1 MGKPLNPSQS
11 CFPVR
16 THACIAPSRRTQ
28 SHSRRLDD
36 RVLERRLAA
45 PFEKSSGHKLSI
57 HFDSTPNI
65 IARVNAGTPFD
76 VAVVPADV
84 FKDAAAKARFAPGP
98 TIDIARVGYGVI
110 VRAGAPKPDISTPDA
125 FKKALLA
132 APSIAFL
139 PASAAGAYVT
149 KVFERLGIAEEMK
162 AKTKVQAAPA
172 QIAPAVAKGEAEL
185 GVFLTNV
192 LVAPGVELVGPFPG
206 ELQQE
211 LVFTSAV
218 AADTKEA
225 DAAKALIDY
234 LTTPEATAII
244 KAAGMTP
251 GLTGHSMATPR
262 LATYSIGGVT
272 RYGAV
277 TDTGIV
283 DLSARFGKD
292 YPTLREAI
300 AAGALTKLAEEGAT
314 ALAGS
319 CARRDHLAAAD
330 PRAGKD
336 HLHRRELPGP
346 QRRIQGR
353 PGRAE
358 ISEHVHADA
367 ALLCRPQRAAGPPA
381 RLGAARL

>member
-1 MGKPLNPSQS
+1 MSKSLLKSVAILLSAAFAMTPTASL
-11 CFPVR
+11 
-16 THACIAPSRRTQ
+16 HAAELKVIAGGSMTA
-28 SHSRRLDD
+28 SMNA
-36 RVLERRLAA
+36 LAA
-45 PFEKSSGHKLSI
+45 PFEKASGHKLSI

-65 IARVNAGTPFD
+65 IARVNSGTPFD
-76 VAVVPADV
+76 VVVVPVDV
-84 FKDAAAKARFAPGP
+84 FKDAAAKARFVPGP

-149 KVFERLGIAEEMK
+149 KVFERLGIGEEMK

-225 DAAKALIDY
+225 DAAKARIDY
-234 LTTPEATAII
+234 FRTQEATAII

-251 GLTGHSMATPR
+251 G
-262 LATYSIGGVT
+262 
-272 RYGAV
+272 
-277 TDTGIV
+277 
-283 DLSARFGKD
+283 
-292 YPTLREAI
+292 
-300 AAGALTKLAEEGAT
+300 
-314 ALAGS
+314 
-319 CARRDHLAAAD
+319 
-330 PRAGKD
+330 
-336 HLHRRELPGP
+336 
-346 QRRIQGR
+346 
-353 PGRAE
+353 
-358 ISEHVHADA
+358 
-367 ALLCRPQRAAGPPA
+367 
-381 RLGAARL
+381 

>member
-1 MGKPLNPSQS
+1 MSKSSLKSVAILLSAAFIMIPSASLQAAELK
-11 CFPVR
+11 V
-16 THACIAPSRRTQ
+16 IAGGSMTA
-28 SHSRRLDD
+28 SMNA
-36 RVLERRLAA
+36 LAA
-45 PFEKSSGHKLSI
+45 PFEKASGHKLSI

-65 IARVNAGTPFD
+65 IARVNSGTPFD
-76 VAVVPADV
+76 VVVVPVDV

-98 TIDIARVGYGVI
+98 TVDIARVGYGVI
-110 VRAGAPKPDISTPDA
+110 VRAGAPKPDLSTPDA
-125 FKKALLA
+125 FKKSLLA

-149 KVFERLGIAEEMK
+149 KVFERLGIGEEMK

-234 LTTPEATAII
+234 FRTQEATAII

-251 GLTGHSMATPR
+251 G
-262 LATYSIGGVT
+262 
-272 RYGAV
+272 
-277 TDTGIV
+277 
-283 DLSARFGKD
+283 
-292 YPTLREAI
+292 
-300 AAGALTKLAEEGAT
+300 
-314 ALAGS
+314 
-319 CARRDHLAAAD
+319 
-330 PRAGKD
+330 
-336 HLHRRELPGP
+336 
-346 QRRIQGR
+346 
-353 PGRAE
+353 
-358 ISEHVHADA
+358 
-367 ALLCRPQRAAGPPA
+367 
-381 RLGAARL
+381 

>member
-1 MGKPLNPSQS
+1 MSKSSLKSVAILLSAAFIMTPAASLQAAELR
-11 CFPVR
+11 V
-16 THACIAPSRRTQ
+16 IAGGSMTA
-28 SHSRRLDD
+28 SMNA
-36 RVLERRLAA
+36 LAA
-45 PFEKSSGHKLSI
+45 PFEKATGHKLSI

-65 IARVNAGTPFD
+65 IARVNSGAPFD
-76 VAVVPADV
+76 VVVVPVDV

-162 AKTKVQAAPA
+162 AKTKPQAAPA

-192 LVAPGVELVGPFPG
+192 LAAPGVELVGPFPG
-206 ELQQE
+206 DLQQE

-218 AADTKEA
+218 AADAKEA

-234 LTTPEATAII
+234 LRTPEAAAII

-251 GLTGHSMATPR
+251 G
-262 LATYSIGGVT
+262 
-272 RYGAV
+272 
-277 TDTGIV
+277 
-283 DLSARFGKD
+283 
-292 YPTLREAI
+292 
-300 AAGALTKLAEEGAT
+300 
-314 ALAGS
+314 
-319 CARRDHLAAAD
+319 
-330 PRAGKD
+330 
-336 HLHRRELPGP
+336 
-346 QRRIQGR
+346 
-353 PGRAE
+353 
-358 ISEHVHADA
+358 
-367 ALLCRPQRAAGPPA
+367 
-381 RLGAARL
+381 

>member
-1 MGKPLNPSQS
+1 MSKSPLKSVTILLSAALVMTSAASLQAAELR
-11 CFPVR
+11 V
-16 THACIAPSRRTQ
+16 IAGGSMTA
-28 SHSRRLDD
+28 SLNA
-36 RVLERRLAA
+36 LAA
-45 PFEKSSGHKLSI
+45 PFEKASGHKLSI

-65 IARVNAGTPFD
+65 IARVNSGTPFD
-76 VAVVPADV
+76 VVVVPVDV
-84 FKDAAAKARFAPGP
+84 FKDAAAKARFVPGP
-98 TIDIARVGYGVI
+98 TVDIARVGYGVI
-110 VRAGAPKPDISTPDA
+110 VRAGASKPDISTPDA

-162 AKTKVQAAPA
+162 AKTKAQAAPA

-234 LTTPEATAII
+234 LRTQEATAII

-251 GLTGHSMATPR
+251 G
-262 LATYSIGGVT
+262 
-272 RYGAV
+272 
-277 TDTGIV
+277 
-283 DLSARFGKD
+283 
-292 YPTLREAI
+292 
-300 AAGALTKLAEEGAT
+300 
-314 ALAGS
+314 
-319 CARRDHLAAAD
+319 
-330 PRAGKD
+330 
-336 HLHRRELPGP
+336 
-346 QRRIQGR
+346 
-353 PGRAE
+353 
-358 ISEHVHADA
+358 
-367 ALLCRPQRAAGPPA
+367 
-381 RLGAARL
+381 